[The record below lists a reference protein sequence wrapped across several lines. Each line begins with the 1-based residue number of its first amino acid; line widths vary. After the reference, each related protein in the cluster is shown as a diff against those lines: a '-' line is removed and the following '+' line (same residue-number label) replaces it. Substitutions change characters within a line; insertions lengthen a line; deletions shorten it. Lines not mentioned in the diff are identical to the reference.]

1 MQLLLQSRFNKNIV
15 FYLLAALLSSFLI
28 SLALLQLFAAVLF
41 IMWAFEKERFK
52 GSDLILKLLL
62 IFGAIR
68 LLTIFTSQYFD
79 SSIVAIQKELLFY
92 TTGIALFFYLKI
104 FSLDNIKRLVLDFIH
119 AGAVV
124 ALIGWILYSLGIYDR
139 AQSFT
144 SGYAT
149 YSTYL
154 LVLFVFVFSINNE
167 KKYFNSIWLWGIEA
181 GLILSGIIL
190 SMGRANIA
198 IAVAAGFIII
208 IFRKVSLKKLGIA
221 LFFTIL
227 FTIAALQINPGES
240 AQRMENPTTLSDRDI
255 LLKAFVELADERPF
269 LGFGPRTF
277 PDIFPYRDQLAD
289 KKVGAWHNEYIQI
302 YLDSG
307 IFALLVFLGM
317 IALIMHR
324 SKWVIFRFKKMLL
337 ISDIEFAVLW
347 AIIVILLSGLT
358 GAFLFSPVLSLLFV
372 YLISLYSYLDYI
384 SVENEFKRA

>member
-1 MQLLLQSRFNKNIV
+1 MLLLLQSRFNKNIV

-28 SLALLQLFAAVLF
+28 SLALLQLFVVVLF
-41 IMWAFEKERFK
+41 VMWAFEKERFR
-52 GSDLILKLLL
+52 GSDLILKFLLT
-62 IFGAIR
+62 FGAIR
-68 LLTIFTSQYFD
+68 LITIFTSQYFD

-104 FSLDNIKRLVLDFIH
+104 FSFDKIKQLVLYFIH

-124 ALIGWILYSLGIYDR
+124 ALIGWILYALGIYDR

-154 LVLFVFVFSINNE
+154 LIIFVFVFSINDE
-167 KKYFNSIWLWGIEA
+167 KKYFNSIWLWGTEA
-181 GLILSGIIL
+181 GLVLSGIIL

-198 IAVAAGFIII
+198 IAVAAGIII
-208 IFRKVSLKKLGIA
+208 VIFRKMSLKKLGIA
-221 LFFTIL
+221 LLLTIL
-227 FTIAALQINPGES
+227 FTVSALQINPGES

-255 LLKAFVELADERPF
+255 LLKAFVELADEKPF

-307 IFALLVFLGM
+307 VFALLVFLG
-317 IALIMHR
+317 LIFVILHR
-324 SKWVIFRFKKMLL
+324 SNWVVFRLKKMLL
-337 ISDIEFAVLW
+337 VPDLEFAVLW
-347 AIIVILLSGLT
+347 SIIVILLSGLT

-372 YLISLYSYLDYI
+372 YLISLYSYLEYI
-384 SVENEFKRA
+384 SVENEIKRA